1 MKKDVQVTKWQPYC
15 IVTNRNKAVKMDV
28 LGQFQT
34 SQSKQLSK
42 DTFSNTDYERDGLVK
57 PLYTPLTMA
66 KLLEINTYHM
76 RACKTKAEDI
86 AGNGWE
92 LYPNSESPNESQR
105 ERVQEFFAKQREPIE
120 KTIKKLQLDKE
131 AVGYFAMEVAREG
144 NRFDGPV
151 DLIGH
156 IPAHTI
162 RVHKSGNK
170 YCQFRDNKRV
180 WFRDFGY
187 NQDIECDTG
196 HEAKPG
202 SLTSEKRGN
211 EVIWSVNYTPRSS
224 FYGVPDVTPAIGA
237 ILGDISRRDYNIS
250 FFSNYGVPAYIV
262 YVTGDFDPGDIDPET
277 GKTPLVSQIEEKFQE
292 VVKNPQSV
300 MILTLPSE
308 PGSDARVEI
317 KIEPLSTEVKEASF
331 RMYRNDNRDEVIAA
345 HGMPPYRMGIYETGQ
360 LAGNLGKE
368 ATVIYYTS
376 IIKPKQEE
384 FNEIMNFYILPTLE
398 ITDWTFELKSIDIE
412 DIERDVNQ
420 SISLLQN
427 GVMTP
432 NQVISFLGS
441 YFGIKKDED
450 NEALNYHYINGQPI
464 DAGGFLP
471 ASQVTAALE
480 SIKNKLIEVI
490 VDDVTKRSRGS
501 SDRDRRF
508 TQIVKDLQRDKQR
521 RESSLQRTADINS

>member
-1 MKKDVQVTKWQPYC
+1 
-15 IVTNRNKAVKMDV
+15 MDV

-42 DTFSNTDYERDGLVK
+42 DTFADADYSENELVK

-76 RACKTKAEDI
+76 RACKTKAEDV
-86 AGNGWE
+86 AGNGWT
-92 LYPNSESPNESQR
+92 LYPNSENPDEKQK
-105 ERVQEFFAKQREPIE
+105 ELIHEFFYKQKEPIE

-131 AVGYFAMEVAREG
+131 AVGYFAMEIAREE
-144 NRFDGPV
+144 NKFDGPV

-156 IPAHTI
+156 VPAHTI
-162 RVHKSGNK
+162 RIHKSGNK
-170 YCQFRDNKRV
+170 YCQSRDRKKA
-180 WFRDFGY
+180 WFRNFAY
-187 NQDIECDTG
+187 EKDIEQTTG
-196 HEAKPG
+196 REVQPG
-202 SLTSEKRGN
+202 ALSKEERGN

-237 ILGDISRRDYNIS
+237 ITGDISRRDYNIA
-250 FFSNYGVPAYIV
+250 FFSNFGVPAYMV
-262 YVTGDFDPGDIDPET
+262 YITGDFDPGDIDPET
-277 GKTPLVSQIEEKFQE
+277 GKTPLISQIEEKFQE

-300 MILTLPSE
+300 MILTLPSQA
-308 PGSDARVEI
+308 GSDAHVEI

-331 RMYRNDNRDEVIAA
+331 RLYRNDNRDEVIAA

-376 IIKPKQEE
+376 IIKPKQ
-384 FNEIMNFYILPTLE
+384 NEYNDIMNFYILPTLGV
-398 ITDWTFELKSIDIE
+398 TDWTFELKSIDIE

-420 SISLLQN
+420 SILLLQN

-432 NQVISFLGS
+432 NQVISFLGE
-441 YFGIKKDED
+441 YFGIKQDEE
-450 NEALNYHYINGQPI
+450 NEALDYHYINGQPI

-480 SIKNKLIEVI
+480 SIKKRLVEVI
-490 VDDVTKRSRGS
+490 VDDVTKHSRGS

-508 TQIVKDLQRDKQR
+508 TQILKDLQRDKQR
-521 RESSLQRTADINS
+521 GESSLQKTTDTDS